1 MTPTTLLRRRPDL
14 LAVSGAARGHR
25 RDEAGATT
33 AEYATVTGAAVG
45 FGALLWKLITSEL
58 GQKLIEMFFNWI
70 LSLIP
75 G

>member
-1 MTPTTLLRRRPDL
+1 MHHSTLLRRHPDL
-14 LAVSGAARGHR
+14 LRGGGAVRL

-58 GQKLIEMFFNWI
+58 GMKILQMVFDWV
-70 LSLIP
+70 LSLLP

>member
-1 MTPTTLLRRRPDL
+1 MHHSTLLRRRPDL
-14 LAVSGAARGHR
+14 LRGAVARRG
-25 RDEAGATT
+25 DEAGATT

-58 GQKLIEMFFNWI
+58 GMKILEMVFDWV
-70 LSLIP
+70 LSLLP

>member
-14 LAVSGAARGHR
+14 LRATSTDRT

-58 GQKLIEMFFNWI
+58 GQKLIEMFFTWI
-70 LSLIP
+70 MSLIP